1 MLLPLRMWKK
11 RKTTMNEMNELLTE
25 TAETPVY
32 DTVTLEDIAD
42 TVASAKNALILTHV
56 NPDGDC
62 IGAAFALRRLIL
74 ACGGQARVIC
84 PNDLPKRL
92 RFLASDSL
100 YMTEDEEPYNTRFD
114 PETED
119 ISVYDCILSVDVASP
134 MQLGDLAVL
143 IPHIRYMIDHHGMG
157 EPFAP
162 NYIDPTASAAGEIIF
177 RLYTELKQRGT
188 VGIVPEAARRMY
200 AAIVSDTGSFK
211 FSNTTSGTHHI
222 AAELVDEI
230 NNADDG
236 GMDTADV
243 CRSLFGQ
250 RTLKELTAQMLAIQ
264 NLRFYENG
272 RLGAVLFTQQMLADA
287 GLTEEEIGN
296 VVDTPRGVE
305 GVLIGISLRQLA
317 ADPTQYKVSSRA
329 NADIDCAAVCAVFG
343 GGGHTRAAG
352 CTITADDPEE
362 ALARMAEAFG
372 SAIRASAA
380 KN

>member
-1 MLLPLRMWKK
+1 ME
-11 RKTTMNEMNELLTE
+11 KTTMNEMNEILTE
-25 TAETPVY
+25 VPETPVY
-32 DTVTLEDIAD
+32 PTVTLAEIAD
-42 TVASAKNALILTHV
+42 AVSSAKNTLILTHV

-62 IGAAFALRRLIL
+62 IGAAFALRKLIL
-74 ACGGQARVIC
+74 ACGGNARVIC

-100 YMTEDEEPYNTRFD
+100 YMTEDEEPYDTRFD
-114 PETED
+114 TETED
-119 ISVYDCILSVDVASP
+119 ISIYDLILSVDVASP
-134 MQLGDLAVL
+134 MQLGDLAAQ

-157 EPFAP
+157 EPFAV
-162 NYIDPTASAAGEIIF
+162 NYIDPTASAAGEIIY

-211 FSNTTSGTHHI
+211 FSNTTPETHHI
-222 AAELVDEI
+222 AAELVGEI

-250 RTLKELTAQMLAIQ
+250 RTLKELTAQMVAIQ

-329 NADIDCAAVCAVFG
+329 NAEIDCAAVCANFG
-343 GGGHTRAAG
+343 GGGHVRAAG

-372 SAIRASAA
+372 GAIRDAAA

>member
-11 RKTTMNEMNELLTE
+11 RKTMMNEMNELLTE

-42 TVASAKNALILTHV
+42 TVSSAKNVLILTHV

-177 RLYTELKQRGT
+177 RLYTGLKQRGT

-329 NADIDCAAVCAVFG
+329 NADIDCAAVCANFG

>member
-11 RKTTMNEMNELLTE
+11 RKTMMNEMNELLTE

-177 RLYTELKQRGT
+177 RLYTGLKQRGT

-317 ADPTQYKVSSRA
+317 ADSTQYKVSSRA
-329 NADIDCAAVCAVFG
+329 NADIDCAAVCANFG

-372 SAIRASAA
+372 SAIRMA
-380 KN
+380 KG